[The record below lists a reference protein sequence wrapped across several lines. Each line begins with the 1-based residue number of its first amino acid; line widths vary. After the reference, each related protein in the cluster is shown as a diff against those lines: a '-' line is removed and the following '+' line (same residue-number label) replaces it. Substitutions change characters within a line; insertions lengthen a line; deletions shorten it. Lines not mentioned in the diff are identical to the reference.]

1 MQIWPPKWKPP
12 SEIKADRA
20 RQHLRQTNPCGNRPA
35 RGRYWLTRRHAAEG
49 LAAVGQEAKELPRTG
64 LGTFRRSTVISSSLQ
79 EICSLFGQPVAGNP
93 TQFMIEKA
101 FACHGLE
108 WRYLTLEVAAE
119 DLGDAVR
126 GMRAMS
132 FRGGN
137 ITKPHKVAVLEH
149 LDRLSDAAA
158 LMGAVNCIVREGRE
172 LVGENTDGK
181 GFMQSLR
188 SVVDPT
194 GKRVVLLG
202 AGGAARAIGVELAL
216 AGAAAI
222 SVVNRTAER
231 GQELVELLNEKTQ
244 TPATLTV
251 WEDEYEVPAETEV
264 LVNATSIGLNDPDA
278 RVPVCWDAVAAEL
291 VAADVIASPPDTRFL
306 QEAKAHGAKTLDG
319 LGMIVNQGA
328 IAFRLWTGIEPDAV
342 VMREAVE
349 EFLGL

>member
-1 MQIWPPKWKPP
+1 M
-12 SEIKADRA
+12 
-20 RQHLRQTNPCGNRPA
+20 
-35 RGRYWLTRRHAAEG
+35 
-49 LAAVGQEAKELPRTG
+49 
-64 LGTFRRSTVISSSLQ
+64 ISSSLQ

-101 FACHGLE
+101 FVCHGLE
-108 WRYLTLEVAAE
+108 WRYLTLEVAPE

-126 GMRAMS
+126 GMRAMG

-137 ITKPHKVAVLEH
+137 ITKPHKVAVIEH

-158 LMGAVNCIVREGRE
+158 LMGAVNCIIREGRE

-188 SVVDPT
+188 GVVDPA

-222 SVVNRTAER
+222 TIVNRSAER
-231 GQELVELLNEKTQ
+231 GQQLVDLLNAKTQ
-244 TPATLTV
+244 TPATLSV
-251 WEDEYEVPAETEV
+251 WEGEYEVPAETEV

-278 RVPVCWDAVAAEL
+278 RVPVDFGAAPAGL
-291 VAADVIASPPDTRFL
+291 VVADVIASPPDTRFL
-306 QEAKAHGAKTLDG
+306 EEAKAHGAKTLDG
-319 LGMIVNQGA
+319 LDMIVNQGA
-328 IAFRLWTGIEPDAV
+328 IAFRLWTSIEPDTA

>member
-1 MQIWPPKWKPP
+1 M
-12 SEIKADRA
+12 
-20 RQHLRQTNPCGNRPA
+20 
-35 RGRYWLTRRHAAEG
+35 
-49 LAAVGQEAKELPRTG
+49 
-64 LGTFRRSTVISSSLQ
+64 ISSSLQ

-93 TQFMIEKA
+93 TQFMVEKA

-126 GMRAMS
+126 GMRAMG

-137 ITKPHKVAVLEH
+137 ITKPHKVAVLDH

-188 SVVDPT
+188 GVVDPA

-216 AGAAAI
+216 AGAAALT
-222 SVVNRTAER
+222 VVNRTAER
-231 GQELVELLNEKTQ
+231 GQELVDLLNEKTQ
-244 TPATLTV
+244 TPATLAV
-251 WEDEYEVPAETEV
+251 WEDEYEIPAETEV
-264 LVNATSIGLNDPDA
+264 LVNATSIGLNDPEA
-278 RVPVCWDAVAAEL
+278 RVPVCWGAAAAEL

-306 QEAKAHGAKTLDG
+306 QEARTHGAKTLDG

-328 IAFRLWTGIEPDAV
+328 IAFRLWTGIEPDVA